1 LGELGELSL
10 SELQLSWPSTVLLEE
25 KEKPALCSLNKKE
38 EKKRSSH
45 TFWYKQWVGMYQ
57 KMV

>member
-1 LGELGELSL
+1 M
-10 SELQLSWPSTVLLEE
+10 LLEE
-25 KEKPALCSLNKKE
+25 KEKTAFCSLNKKE
-38 EKKRSSH
+38 EKKRSSN